1 MNKNSRIFLFFY
13 IFVIL
18 FFSFS
23 ILSNIFHAIS
33 IYKSFSFPLT
43 ALNLLQR
50 LSGSLALFLLF
61 VQIVIGAYR
70 PKWSSILGG
79 WVMNFHIWEGRV
91 AYFLVLLH
99 TFSLLLF
106 NFVAK
111 KGFNPFYV
119 FVDFCIL
126 CRTKLELF
134 YSFGRFGFYLLTL
147 AVIAA
152 VVRSRPWWK
161 ENWRYFHYLN
171 YVLFFL
177 IFLHTFFVGSDFS
190 YKSGYLFYFLLSFV
204 IAVSLIVLQK
214 LLFWFKS
221 SFRWK

>member
-18 FFSFS
+18 FFSFT
-23 ILSNIFHAIS
+23 ILNSVFHAIS
-33 IYKSFSFPLT
+33 IYKNYSLSLT
-43 ALNLLQR
+43 VLNLLQR

-70 PKWSSILGG
+70 PRLSSILGS
-79 WVMNFHIWEGRV
+79 WVMNFHIWQGRV

-119 FVDFCIL
+119 FIDFCIL

-147 AVIAA
+147 ALIAA
-152 VVRSRPWWK
+152 VVRNKPWWK

-177 IFLHTFFVGSDFS
+177 IAPHAFFVGSDFS
-190 YKSGYLFYFLLSFV
+190 PKGYLFYFLLFFDV
-204 IAVSLIVLQK
+204 VVSLIALQK

>member
-1 MNKNSRIFLFFY
+1 
-13 IFVIL
+13 
-18 FFSFS
+18 
-23 ILSNIFHAIS
+23 
-33 IYKSFSFPLT
+33 
-43 ALNLLQR
+43 
-50 LSGSLALFLLF
+50 
-61 VQIVIGAYR
+61 
-70 PKWSSILGG
+70 
-79 WVMNFHIWEGRV
+79 
-91 AYFLVLLH
+91 
-99 TFSLLLF
+99 LLLF

-152 VVRSRPWWK
+152 VVRSSPWWK

-177 IFLHTFFVGSDFS
+177 IATHAFFVGSDFS
-190 YKSGYLFYFLLSFV
+190 PKGYLFYFLLFFIIV
-204 IAVSLIVLQK
+204 VSLIVIQK